1 MEFVVHHTCRRLI
14 CRLHCL
20 TVLHTSTGIK
30 HPGSSVT
37 YDARTMATI
46 TKRPYGY
53 QLRISHKLL
62 PKDLWA
68 TFDTRDA
75 AEQYARQLEGLLAQG
90 IVPAALLERE
100 APRQEIWTVQRCIAE
115 YLRHNSVPLSDRK
128 LLDTVMP
135 SVAKISTGSLNY
147 EWAEGWVRD
156 MKRINH
162 LAPGTIRKR
171 QGALARCFD
180 WMTRKHP
187 EIMAQNPLRLLKRGF
202 ASYTDADSE
211 ALAVLGKKPRVDEER
226 DRRLSE
232 GEEKQ
237 IQTYLH
243 GRADEQLLFELALQT
258 AMRMRECYTLQ
269 SAQVNLARRTIF
281 LERTKNGSSRQ
292 VPLPTPM
299 VQLLSDYMSNH
310 RQAIA
315 SRGERLLP
323 FWDGNLDDDAL
334 DVITRNLSIRFA
346 RIFRLAGVPGLH
358 FHDLRHEATCRLYER
373 TKLSD
378 VLIAKITGHK
388 DIRMLRRYASL
399 RGSDLAAHL
408 W

>member
-1 MEFVVHHTCRRLI
+1 
-14 CRLHCL
+14 
-20 TVLHTSTGIK
+20 
-30 HPGSSVT
+30 
-37 YDARTMATI
+37 MATI
-46 TKRPYGY
+46 IQRPYGF

-90 IVPAALLERE
+90 IVPAALLERDK
-100 APRQEIWTVQRCIAE
+100 PKQEIWTVHRCIAE

-128 LLDTVMP
+128 LLGTLMP
-135 SVAKISTGSLNY
+135 GVAKIKTGALNY
-147 EWAEGWVRD
+147 EWAEGWVCD
-156 MKRINH
+156 MKRADH
-162 LAPGTIRKR
+162 LAPSTIRHR
-171 QGALARCFD
+171 HGALARCFD

-202 ASYTDADSE
+202 ATYSEADAD
-211 ALAVLGKKPRVDEER
+211 ALAVAGKKPRVDDER
-226 DRRLSE
+226 DRRL
-232 GEEKQ
+232 
-237 IQTYLH
+237 L
-243 GRADEQLLFELALQT
+243 ADEEARIQAYLRNSEDERLLFELALQT
-258 AMRMRECYTLQ
+258 AMRMRECYTLHA
-269 SAQVNLARRTIF
+269 AQINLAQRTIF

-292 VPLPTPM
+292 VPLPSPM
-299 VQLLSDYMSNH
+299 VQLLSDYTNTH
-310 RQAIA
+310 HEAITA
-315 SRGERLLP
+315 RGDRLLP
-323 FWDGNLDDDAL
+323 FWSGNQNEEEL
-334 DVITRNLSIRFA
+334 DVTTRNLSIRFA
-346 RIFRLAGVPGLH
+346 RIFRLAGVSGLH

>member
-1 MEFVVHHTCRRLI
+1 
-14 CRLHCL
+14 
-20 TVLHTSTGIK
+20 LHTSTGIK

-37 YDARTMATI
+37 YDARTLATI
-46 TKRPYGY
+46 TKRPYGF
-53 QLRISHKLL
+53 QLRISHRLL

-68 TFDTRDA
+68 TFDTKEA

-100 APRQEIWTVQRCIAE
+100 TPRQEIWTVQRCISE

-156 MKRINH
+156 MKRVNH

-202 ASYTDADSE
+202 ATYTEADAA
-211 ALAVLGKKPRVDEER
+211 ALAAYGRAPRVDEER
-226 DRRLSE
+226 DRRLFE
-232 GEEKQ
+232 VEEAQ
-237 IQTYLH
+237 IQTYLQD
-243 GRADEQLLFELALQT
+243 RQEESLLFQLALQT
-258 AMRMRECYTLQ
+258 AMRMRECYTLHA
-269 SAQVNLARRTIF
+269 AQVNLGQRTIF

-292 VPLPTPM
+292 VPLPSPM
-299 VQLLSDYMSNH
+299 VQLLSNYIGSH
-310 RQAIA
+310 KEAIA
-315 SRGERLLP
+315 SREDRIFP
-323 FWDGNLDDDAL
+323 FWSGDLGEHEL
-334 DVITRNLSIRFA
+334 DVTTRNLSIRFA
-346 RIFRLAGVPGLH
+346 RIFRLAGVLGLH

>member
-1 MEFVVHHTCRRLI
+1 
-14 CRLHCL
+14 
-20 TVLHTSTGIK
+20 
-30 HPGSSVT
+30 
-37 YDARTMATI
+37 MATI
-46 TKRPYGY
+46 TKRPYGF
-53 QLRISHKLL
+53 QLRISHRLL

-100 APRQEIWTVQRCIAE
+100 TPKQEIWTVQRCIAE

-156 MKRINH
+156 MKRVNH

-202 ASYTDADSE
+202 ASYTEADSE
-211 ALAVLGKKPRVDEER
+211 ALALLGKKPRVDEER
-226 DRRLSE
+226 DRRLTD
-232 GEEKQ
+232 GEEEQ
-237 IQTYLH
+237 IKAYLH
-243 GRADEQLLFELALQT
+243 DRADERLLFELALQT

-269 SAQVNLARRTIF
+269 SAQVNLAQRTIF

-299 VQLLSDYMSNH
+299 VQLLSEYMSIR
-310 RQAIA
+310 RQAVA
-315 SRGERLLP
+315 SRGDRLLP
-323 FWDGNLDDDAL
+323 FWDGDLDDDAL
-334 DVITRNLSIRFA
+334 DITTRNLSIRFA

-399 RGSDLAAHL
+399 RGSDLAVHL

>member
-1 MEFVVHHTCRRLI
+1 
-14 CRLHCL
+14 
-20 TVLHTSTGIK
+20 
-30 HPGSSVT
+30 VT

-46 TKRPYGY
+46 TKRPYGF
-53 QLRISHKLL
+53 QLRISHRLL

-68 TFDTRDA
+68 TFDTKEA

-100 APRQEIWTVQRCIAE
+100 SPKQEIWTVQRCIVE

-135 SVAKISTGSLNY
+135 SVAKIATGSLNY
-147 EWAEGWVRD
+147 EWAEEWVRD
-156 MKRINH
+156 MKRMNH

-202 ASYTDADSE
+202 ATYTDADAE
-211 ALAVLGKKPRVDEER
+211 ALAAFGRAPRVDEER
-226 DRRLSE
+226 DRRLFE
-232 GEEKQ
+232 VEEAQ
-237 IQTYLH
+237 ILTYLQN
-243 GRADEQLLFELALQT
+243 RQDESLLFQLALQT
-258 AMRMRECYTLQ
+258 AMRMRECYTLHA
-269 SAQVNLARRTIF
+269 AQVNLAQRTIF

-292 VPLPTPM
+292 VPLPSPM
-299 VQLLSDYMSNH
+299 VQLLSKYIDSQK
-310 RQAIA
+310 QAIA
-315 SRGERLLP
+315 SRGDRIFP
-323 FWDGNLDDDAL
+323 FWSGAL
-334 DVITRNLSIRFA
+334 DEHELDVTTRNLSIRFA